1 MHNHTEEILNT
12 HSGLFFK
19 HFFGKLGSLNPPK
32 IYPSYHCI
40 CFWQSS
46 RSSGLHTPLSV
57 TIVINIYLTLILNV
71 NIKGIPGFELP
82 SP

>member
-40 CFWQSS
+40 CFFMNFEIM
-46 RSSGLHTPLSV
+46 V
-57 TIVINIYLTLILNV
+57 TIIAFHKKTVLSAYIDLIQNDIL
-71 NIKGIPGFELP
+71 
-82 SP
+82 